1 MPTTMPPES
10 IASIQRAASMI
21 RHHLARELRVFVWP
35 MPLRRSTYSP
45 GGQHLGLIWCVRIG
59 LEQDGWC
66 AGTSRHVHYS
76 LPDVDSADYEAARA
90 AIAELLEPFSGLVS
104 VVEASVDV
112 GGPAGP
118 QSPRVEPIR
127 ASASKRYMNASHYAR
142 FQRANRANRRVYR
155 RGGPTLG

>member
-1 MPTTMPPES
+1 
-10 IASIQRAASMI
+10 MI
-21 RHHLARELRVFVWP
+21 RHHLALGLRVFVWP
-35 MPLRRSTYSP
+35 TPLRRSAYAPS
-45 GGQHLGLIWCVRIG
+45 GQHLGLVWCFRIG
-59 LEQDGWC
+59 LEQDDWC

-76 LPDVDSADYEAARA
+76 LPDVDSADHEAARA
-90 AIAELLEPFSGLVS
+90 AIAKLLEPFSGLVG

-127 ASASKRYMNASHYAR
+127 ASASTRYMNASHYAR